1 MRKYVLA
8 AGLVFLSVIAF
19 ASKVEDRG
27 KAWLDEQKDP
37 PGFNVTGTWT
47 AEDWGALQLTQAE
60 GSRDVT
66 GKGGKYELVGA
77 VSGKRLFLIFHIDG
91 NVKFCA
97 TLNSD
102 ADNNLLS
109 GTYSYRVTRL
119 KFGHGLCQDKS
130 YRMQM
135 VKK

>member
-1 MRKYVLA
+1 MKKYFLA

-37 PGFNVTGTWT
+37 PGVNVTGTWT
-47 AEDWGALQLTQAE
+47 AEDWGALQLTQTE

-102 ADNNLLS
+102 ADNNVLS

-119 KFGHGLCQDKS
+119 RFGHGLCQDKS

>member
-1 MRKYVLA
+1 MKKYFLP
-8 AGLVFLSVIAF
+8 AGLVFLAVIAF

-37 PGFNVTGTWT
+37 PAMNVSGTWT
-47 AEDWGALQLTQAE
+47 AEDWGTLQLTQAE

-66 GKGGKYELVGA
+66 GKDNKYELVGV
-77 VSGKRLFLIFHIDG
+77 VSGKRLFLIFHMDG

-102 ADNNLLS
+102 ADNNILS

-119 KFGHGLCQDKS
+119 RFGHGLCQDKS

-135 VKK
+135 TKK

>member
-1 MRKYVLA
+1 MKRYFLA
-8 AGLVFLSVIAF
+8 AGLVFLSVMAF
-19 ASKVEDRG
+19 ASKIEDRG
-27 KAWLDEQKDP
+27 KVWLDEQKDP
-37 PGFNVTGTWT
+37 PAMNVSGSWI
-47 AEDWGALQLTQAE
+47 APDWGILQLTQAE

-66 GKGGKYELVGA
+66 GQDNKYGLVGV
-77 VSGKRLFLIFHIDG
+77 VSGKRLFLLFHVDG

-97 TLNSD
+97 VLNSD
-102 ADNNLLS
+102 ADNKLLS

-135 VKK
+135 TKK